1 LPQFGLFSFN
11 ASSRKENNSSSSTSS
26 SIQIDPAP
34 MQASSPSQTAT
45 MPTIAAMR
53 TAHIHAKR
61 IVYQQMENGRLALS
75 EHRDLRDNERIVI
88 GGIDLVAMFQG
99 GAHPNTVVDMLT
111 THFLQARAT
120 AQAQAPATMPAR
132 APTSTPTRTPVTE
145 PIRNAV
151 PTPPRVP
158 VTTPTRAPALKLTRD
173 PAPAST
179 HAQTPAPNPRQQ
191 QAVQQ
196 TPRPVPHS
204 VKQRAASHGIPAH
217 LQTFIDQTP
226 DDVWALTDI
235 TAGDQQSLWDAMF
248 AQPQSFWDDIARTMG
263 PYTLGGIEPLDPQSA
278 AAQPA
283 QVPMYADSLG
293 INADAPADAT
303 WKLDL

>member
-1 LPQFGLFSFN
+1 
-11 ASSRKENNSSSSTSS
+11 
-26 SIQIDPAP
+26 
-34 MQASSPSQTAT
+34 MQASNPPQTVT
-45 MPTIAAMR
+45 MPTIAEMR
-53 TAHIHAKR
+53 AAHIHAKR

-75 EHRDLRDNERIVI
+75 ECRDLRDNERIVI
-88 GGIDLVAMFQG
+88 GGIDLVTMFQG
-99 GAHPNTVVDMLT
+99 GVQPKTAVDMLT

-120 AQAQAPATMPAR
+120 AQSQAPA
-132 APTSTPTRTPVTE
+132 STPTPTPVAE
-145 PIRNAV
+145 PIRNTV
-151 PTPPRVP
+151 PTPPRVLA
-158 VTTPTRAPALKLTRD
+158 TTPTRAPALTSARD
-173 PAPAST
+173 PAPTST

-196 TPRPVPHS
+196 APRPVPDS
-204 VKQRAASHGIPAH
+204 VKQRAASHGIPVH

-248 AQPQSFWDDIARTMG
+248 AQPQSFWDDIGRTMG
-263 PYTLGGIEPLDPQSA
+263 HYTLGGLEPLDPQSA

-283 QVPMYADSLG
+283 QVPMYADLLG
-293 INADAPADAT
+293 TNADAPADAT